1 MDDRSLKALDFYP
14 LLDLLKNYSTSP
26 MGLKRCEALR
36 PSTDLE
42 WIQNRLAEVMEMK
55 ALVETAG
62 DLPIQGLKEV
72 EPLLRKLE
80 VEEAVLTIQEL
91 MDLLQQIGLSEGI
104 QRFFRRL
111 ETVEIPRLQEHVS
124 KLSSLKSLEKEIL
137 RTIDP
142 KGELLDD
149 ASPRLKEIRAQIRTL
164 RDRVRGFLEH
174 LIHQEEWQVM
184 LQDQFVT
191 IRNGRYVLPLKS
203 DYKNQLQGI
212 VHDQS
217 QTRLTVFFEPLQV
230 VDLNNQINL
239 LIGEERDEE
248 YRILAELSR
257 QAREEIRNLWGD
269 YETLGDL
276 DFLYAA
282 ARFSI
287 RLGSTQPFVNDDGM
301 IDMRKARHPL
311 LISQKGEAVV
321 PIQLRMGDGVRTLI
335 ISGAN
340 AGGKTVALKTLGL
353 LTLMVQ
359 SGLPIPVSE
368 GSSVA
373 AFREIF
379 ALVGDEQNI
388 GENLSTFS
396 SHLLHLNQ
404 ILGKTSPRS
413 LALLD
418 ELGVGT
424 HASEGCA
431 LAMGFLDRFREI
443 GATTVVTTHFD
454 GLKAYGYLHR
464 DVENVAVEF
473 DEATFTPK
481 YTLAYGS
488 SGLSQ
493 AFLMAEKLGVSEKV
507 LDRARHYHE
516 GGGQEIHRIL
526 GPLEQLKADVQKE
539 HHELLEMKAEVA
551 VERQKL
557 KGLIDGIKKRRQ
569 EIVARAEER
578 LNKVVHQVEEELKE
592 WVHRQKEEQRT
603 LSKKQGFNVSRKEI
617 YKIREKFLPSARMKR
632 VLGEKATLKVGDR
645 VRVESLRSQGVLVK
659 LEEPLKRVEVLTEK
673 GRIRA
678 SLDDLLKV
686 GDSGEEEGS
695 LSPKTIEFPGVGGQ
709 EVPSELNVIG
719 LTVEDAL
726 PEVDKFIDQALLHGL
741 EKVRIIHGL
750 GSGRLRNAIGKYL
763 KEHRRVMNLAS
774 GDPARG
780 GAGVTLVEL
789 A

>member
-14 LLDLLKNYSTSP
+14 LLDLLKEFSTSP
-26 MGLKRCEALR
+26 LGRKRCEALR

-42 WIQNRLAEVMEMK
+42 WIQTRLTEVMEMK
-55 ALVETAG
+55 ALLETAG
-62 DLPIQGLKEV
+62 DLPIQGLKEL

-80 VEEAVLTIQEL
+80 VEEAVLTVQEM
-91 MDLLQQIGLSEGI
+91 MDLHQQIRLSEGI

-111 ETVEIPRLQEHVS
+111 ETTEIPRLQERVS
-124 KLSSLKSLEKEIL
+124 GLSSLKSLEKEIL

-149 ASPRLKEIRAQIRTL
+149 ASPRLKEIRVQIHAL
-164 RDRVRGFLEH
+164 REKVRGVLER

-230 VDLNNQINL
+230 VDVNNQINL
-239 LIGEERDEE
+239 LVVEEKDEE

-257 QAREEIRNLWGD
+257 QAREEIQNFWND
-269 YETLGDL
+269 YATLGDL
-276 DFLYAA
+276 DLLYAA
-282 ARFSI
+282 AKFSV
-287 RLGSTQPFVNDDGM
+287 RLGSTRPYLNNDGL

-311 LISQKGEAVV
+311 LVFQKGEAVV
-321 PIQLRMGDGVRTLI
+321 PIELRMGDGVRTLI

-353 LTLMVQ
+353 LTLMAQ
-359 SGLPIPVSE
+359 SGLPVPVSE

-373 AFREIF
+373 IFPEIF

-388 GENLSTFS
+388 EQNLSTFS

-404 ILGKTSPRS
+404 ILGKTDPRS
-413 LALLD
+413 LVLLD

-443 GATTVVTTHFD
+443 GATILVTTHFD

-473 DEATFTPK
+473 DEETFTPK

-493 AFLMAEKLGVSEKV
+493 AFLIAEKLGVSEKV
-507 LDRARHYHE
+507 LERARRYHE
-516 GGGQEIHRIL
+516 GGGEEIRRIL

-539 HHELLEMKAEVA
+539 RHELLEMKAEVA

-557 KGLIDGIKKRRQ
+557 KGLIDGIKRKRQ

-578 LNKVVHQVEEELKE
+578 LNKIVHQVEEELRE
-592 WVHRQKEEQRT
+592 WIRREKEERKSLPKT
-603 LSKKQGFNVSRKEI
+603 HGFNVQRKEI
-617 YKIREKFLPSARMKR
+617 YRIREKLFPSAKARQ
-632 VLGEKATLKVGDR
+632 VLAGKATPKVGDR
-645 VRVESLRSQGVLVK
+645 VRVESLRSQGVLMK
-659 LEEPLKRVEVLTEK
+659 LEEPLKRVEVLTDK
-673 GRIRA
+673 GRIKA
-678 SLDDLLKV
+678 SLEDLVKV
-686 GDSGEEEGS
+686 GEFGEEEQGH
-695 LSPKTIEFPGVGGQ
+695 PEKRVAFPWGVDQ

-726 PEVDKFIDQALLHGL
+726 PEVDRFIDQALLHGL

-763 KEHRRVMNLAS
+763 KEHRRVMGFTS
-774 GDPARG
+774 GDPAGG

>member
-14 LLDLLKNYSTSP
+14 LLDLLKEFSTSP
-26 MGLKRCEALR
+26 LGRKRCEGLR

-42 WIQNRLAEVMEMK
+42 WIQARLAEVMEMK
-55 ALVETAG
+55 ALLETTG
-62 DLPIQGLKEV
+62 DLPIQGLQEL

-80 VEEAVLTIQEL
+80 VEEAVLTVQEL
-91 MDLLQQIGLSEGI
+91 IALQQQIGLSEGI
-104 QRFFRRL
+104 QRFFRKYD
-111 ETVEIPRLQEHVS
+111 TTEIPRLQERVS
-124 KLSSLKSLEKEIL
+124 KLSSLKSLEKEIR

-142 KGELLDD
+142 KGELLDE
-149 ASPRLKEIRAQIRTL
+149 ASPRLKEIRVQIHAL
-164 RDRVRGFLEH
+164 REKVRGVLEH
-174 LIHQEEWQVM
+174 LIRQEEWQVM

-191 IRNGRYVLPLKS
+191 IRNERYVLPLKS

-230 VDLNNQINL
+230 VDVNNQINL

-248 YRILAELSR
+248 YRILAALSR
-257 QAREEIRNLWGD
+257 QAREEIRNLWSD

-282 ARFSI
+282 AKFSI
-287 RLGSTQPFVNDDGM
+287 RLRSTEPFLNGNGL

-311 LISQKGEAVV
+311 LVFQKEEAVV
-321 PIQLRMGDGVRTLI
+321 PIELRMGDGVRTLI

-340 AGGKTVALKTLGL
+340 AGGKTVALKSLGL
-353 LTLMVQ
+353 LTLMAQ
-359 SGLPIPVSE
+359 SGLPVPVSE
-368 GSSVA
+368 GSSIA
-373 AFREIF
+373 TFPEIF

-388 GENLSTFS
+388 EQNLSTFS

-404 ILGKTSPRS
+404 ILEKTSPRS
-413 LALLD
+413 LVLLD

-454 GLKAYGYLHR
+454 GLKAYGYLYR

-473 DEATFTPK
+473 DEETFTPR

-488 SGLSQ
+488 SGQSQ
-493 AFLMAEKLGVSEKV
+493 AFLIAGKLGVSEKV
-507 LDRARHYHE
+507 LERARHYHE
-516 GGGQEIHRIL
+516 GGGEEIHRIL

-539 HHELLEMKAEVA
+539 RHELLEMKAEVA

-557 KGLIDGIKKRRQ
+557 KGLIDGIKKKRQ

-592 WVHRQKEEQRT
+592 WVRREKEERRNLPKT
-603 LSKKQGFNVSRKEI
+603 QGFNIQRKEI
-617 YKIREKFLPSARMKR
+617 YKIKEKFLPSARIRR
-632 VLGEKATLKVGDR
+632 VLGERAAPKVGDR
-645 VRVESLRSQGVLVK
+645 VRVESLRSQGILVK

-673 GRIRA
+673 GRIKA
-678 SLDDLLKV
+678 SLDDLVKV
-686 GDSGEEEGS
+686 GEPGEEETS
-695 LSPKTIEFPGVGGQ
+695 LPAKTIQFPGEAAE
-709 EVPSELNVIG
+709 EVSSELNVIG

-726 PEVDKFIDQALLHGL
+726 PEVDRFIDQALLHGL
-741 EKVRIIHGL
+741 EKVRIIHGF

-763 KEHRRVMNLAS
+763 KEHRRVMGFTP
-774 GDPARG
+774 GDPAKG
-780 GAGVTLVEL
+780 GGGVTLVEL